1 MSQRVL
7 RRKLLRRD
15 DSCDVTTQ
23 RTPGVMMV
31 EPPASEDCHPND
43 TRHGQD

>member
-7 RRKLLRRD
+7 RRKPLRRD
-15 DSCDVTTQ
+15 DRCDVMSH
-23 RTPGVMMV
+23 RKPSVIMI
-31 EPPASEDCHPND
+31 EPLASEDCHPND